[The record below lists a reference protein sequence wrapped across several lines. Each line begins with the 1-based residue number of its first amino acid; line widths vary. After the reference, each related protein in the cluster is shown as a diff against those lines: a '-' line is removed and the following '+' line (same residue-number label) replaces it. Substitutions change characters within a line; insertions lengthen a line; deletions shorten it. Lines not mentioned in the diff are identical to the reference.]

1 MGLVIELNLSVMV
14 WSCGCVG
21 IDVTVFGKYSAHQN
35 AEVMNYLHQVGQLK
49 AMKEQGWTAEQFR
62 EIFGANYI
70 TEGKEN
76 E

>member
-1 MGLVIELNLSVMV
+1 
-14 WSCGCVG
+14 
-21 IDVTVFGKYSAHQN
+21 
-35 AEVMNYLHQVGQLK
+35 MNYLHQVGQLK

-70 TEGKEN
+70 TEGKVN